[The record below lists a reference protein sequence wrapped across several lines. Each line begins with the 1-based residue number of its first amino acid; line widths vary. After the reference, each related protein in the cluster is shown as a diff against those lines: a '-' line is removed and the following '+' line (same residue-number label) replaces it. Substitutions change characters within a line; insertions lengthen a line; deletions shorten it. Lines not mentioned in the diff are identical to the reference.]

1 MFIDS
6 DISPSSDVDWFKKVY
21 DALDKGLEGAPGG
34 VYCLCKST
42 LDAIGG
48 FNFIPFGGGDDLFW
62 SEFIGKPSGLVVL
75 VSKRTE
81 VQKIV
86 QDLMKTSKK
95 KKVVGVNV
103 NVCHFYH
110 GERKMRSYGQRQFML
125 LTQYPWM
132 ERIMTDDDQGLLSW
146 VDVNHYFYKAASRL
160 HTVNND

>member
-1 MFIDS
+1 M
-6 DISPSSDVDWFKKVY
+6 
-21 DALDKGLEGAPGG
+21 
-34 VYCLCKST
+34 
-42 LDAIGG
+42 DAIGG

-103 NVCHFYH
+103 NVCHF
-110 GERKMRSYGQRQFML
+110 
-125 LTQYPWM
+125 
-132 ERIMTDDDQGLLSW
+132 
-146 VDVNHYFYKAASRL
+146 
-160 HTVNND
+160 